1 MGRGYVYEPSI
12 SKLIP
17 NQDVVLKKITGGW
30 FKKWGLCNNID
41 AFFERYA
48 VTDEFKFSE
57 LSDEAKDRFLYGFN
71 ISEGREFIGLL
82 KAVENYER
90 FKVQQGTAYEYQLR
104 KMGEMVVCKEC
115 LGYRLCKEA
124 LQITVARLHIGQ
136 LSGLTMAELTQLLD
150 NCSKE
155 FEMTREG
162 KNIVQ
167 NIQRYAENFTNVGLP
182 YLTTNR
188 PLPTLSGGEA
198 QRLLLVSHLQ
208 SKMDSV
214 MYIFDEPTAGL
225 HETEKKRLVDQLYSL
240 KERGNSV
247 IVVEHDKRM
256 IQRAEHIIDIGPLAG
271 EHGGHI
277 EFNGKLEGLQ
287 KNAKSITGTYLSN
300 KISVPLKKETD
311 RKRVTDETLRLRVTK
326 AWTNNLKGVAVNIP
340 LGMMVGIAGVSGS
353 GKSSLISH
361 TLVPLLKSTFG
372 STSKRNLHDTE
383 EDYADPLQL
392 FDSTAQLEGTEQLQ
406 GYSEVTQD
414 PIGRINTS
422 IPLTYMKVWD
432 RIRKKFASLSDAADR
447 GFTTGSFSFNSDGA
461 CQGCEGKGY
470 TTHYIGDREF
480 ISECSECKGKR
491 YREEVLQVR
500 YKGKTIADILE
511 MSATEGAS
519 FFKEDKSICFALQVL
534 DQTGMG
540 YIRLGQATR
549 TLSGGEAQRIKLVK
563 ELGRKRKGSI
573 LYILDEPTTSL
584 SLYDTSK
591 LMRILDQLVTQGHSL
606 IICEHDIEVLSY
618 CDWMIEMGPDSGG
631 EGGEVI
637 AEGSPEDLSR
647 NPNSKIGPYLLTHK

>member
-1 MGRGYVYEPSI
+1 MRNIQIRNARAHNLKNIDIDIPKGKFIVITGVSGSGKSSLVFDTLYKEGRNLYLGFIGYSQGIDERKTFDSINGLCPIIAVEQKILRFSNPRSTVGTKTSLNALLRSLYAAEGKKRCDMCHTAVRVGSVCPTCANRQDNIHPSKLNANSLAGICHHCMGRGYVYQPSI

-124 LQITVARLHIGQ
+124 FQITVAGLHIGQ
-136 LSGLTMAELTQLLD
+136 LSGLTVAELTQLLD

-311 RKRVTDETLRLRVTK
+311 RKRVTDETLRLRITK

-340 LGMMVGIAGVSGS
+340 LGMMVGIAGV
-353 GKSSLISH
+353 
-361 TLVPLLKSTFG
+361 
-372 STSKRNLHDTE
+372 
-383 EDYADPLQL
+383 
-392 FDSTAQLEGTEQLQ
+392 
-406 GYSEVTQD
+406 
-414 PIGRINTS
+414 
-422 IPLTYMKVWD
+422 
-432 RIRKKFASLSDAADR
+432 
-447 GFTTGSFSFNSDGA
+447 
-461 CQGCEGKGY
+461 
-470 TTHYIGDREF
+470 
-480 ISECSECKGKR
+480 
-491 YREEVLQVR
+491 
-500 YKGKTIADILE
+500 
-511 MSATEGAS
+511 
-519 FFKEDKSICFALQVL
+519 
-534 DQTGMG
+534 
-540 YIRLGQATR
+540 
-549 TLSGGEAQRIKLVK
+549 
-563 ELGRKRKGSI
+563 
-573 LYILDEPTTSL
+573 
-584 SLYDTSK
+584 
-591 LMRILDQLVTQGHSL
+591 
-606 IICEHDIEVLSY
+606 
-618 CDWMIEMGPDSGG
+618 
-631 EGGEVI
+631 
-637 AEGSPEDLSR
+637 
-647 NPNSKIGPYLLTHK
+647 